1 MSFHELQPNVGH
13 DNGALQDTPT
23 NTAIRYPPPA
33 NGVPSLLIDNDED
46 HSKNRR
52 LLSHAFSDKALQE
65 QEPLIQ
71 KYVDQL
77 VDRLKEV
84 TSKDSRPVD
93 MTKWY
98 NWITFDIVADLLFGE
113 PFGCLQVRSRLFR
126 SMSQISQ
133 PLTSITLQNLSTH
146 KHIDLLF
153 RGVKGFRLRK

>member
-1 MSFHELQPNVGH
+1 M
-13 DNGALQDTPT
+13 DD
-23 NTAIRYPPPA
+23 
-33 NGVPSLLIDNDED
+33 DEN
-46 HSKNRR
+46 HSKNRK

-84 TSKDSRPVD
+84 TSEDGQPID

-113 PFGCLQVRSRLFR
+113 PFGCLQV
-126 SMSQISQ
+126 
-133 PLTSITLQNLSTH
+133 
-146 KHIDLLF
+146 
-153 RGVKGFRLRK
+153 